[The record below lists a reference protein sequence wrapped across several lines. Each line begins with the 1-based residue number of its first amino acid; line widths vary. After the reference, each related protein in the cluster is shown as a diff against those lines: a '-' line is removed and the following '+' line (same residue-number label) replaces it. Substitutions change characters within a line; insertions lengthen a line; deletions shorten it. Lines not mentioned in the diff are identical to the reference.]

1 MPAGKGY
8 GPTEMKAYG
17 KGAMGKKKKKMRKP
31 GTVKNA
37 TMKMMS
43 NGSHG
48 SHDYS

>member
-8 GPTEMKAYG
+8 GPNGMKSVG
-17 KGAMGKKKKKMRKP
+17 KGMPKNKRKMRKP

-43 NGSHG
+43 KGSHG
-48 SHDYS
+48 SHEYS